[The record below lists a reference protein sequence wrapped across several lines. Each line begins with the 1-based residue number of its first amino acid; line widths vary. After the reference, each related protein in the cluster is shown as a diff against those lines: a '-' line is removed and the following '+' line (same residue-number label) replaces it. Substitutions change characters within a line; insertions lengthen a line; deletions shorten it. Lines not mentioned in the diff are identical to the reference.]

1 MAHKFN
7 VEHLKRLD
15 SDERLEIFDPEK
27 TLKQF
32 GLKQGYQVL
41 DIGTGAGFYLP
52 YLSKMVKEEGKVY
65 AIDSQ
70 QEAVDYAKNKVEKL
84 NLKNV
89 EVIKSEEN
97 KIPLADRSIDFA
109 YMCFVFHE
117 LSSPK
122 DFLEELV
129 RVMKPS
135 GLIAI
140 IEWKKEDRDKGPP
153 KEEVPSEWELGLAL
167 EDAGIKVGRMI
178 ELGKYCY
185 GVYAIAPDE
194 ELEKKMNSPIKI
206 PPGL

>member
-7 VEHLKRLD
+7 IEHLHRLD
-15 SDERLEIFDPEK
+15 SPERLELFDPEK

-32 GLKQGYQVL
+32 GLKPGYKVL

-52 YLSKMVKEEGKVY
+52 YLSKMVGETGKVY

-70 QEAVDYAKNKVEKL
+70 EPAVDYAKNKVQKL
-84 NLKNV
+84 GLTNV

-97 KIPLADRSIDFA
+97 KIPLPDHTIDFA

-117 LSSPK
+117 LTSPTE
-122 DFLEELV
+122 FLSELV
-129 RVMKPS
+129 RVLKPG
-135 GLIAI
+135 GLIGI
-140 IEWKKEDRDKGPP
+140 VEWKKEDRDKGPP

-167 EDAGIKVGRMI
+167 EDAGIKVGRMV

-194 ELEKKMNSPIKI
+194 ELERKMNNPIKI
-206 PPGL
+206 PPGF